1 MSSYAQCQ
9 QAKTINDKKV
19 KAAATMKASVEAQAE
34 AMTDKVA
41 ALHLCAQGMF
51 NVTGQ
56 CWFFV
61 VTFF

>member
-1 MSSYAQCQ
+1 
-9 QAKTINDKKV
+9 V

-41 ALHLCAQGMF
+41 ALDLCASGMF
-51 NVTGQ
+51 TVTRQ
-56 CWFFV
+56 CSICV